1 MSRWLRDVRLIP
13 IVLIAVGCLFAL
25 KAAGL
30 WISGGYTLSQRL
42 WRGETIT
49 VTSVPVTASATLQSP
64 AVPLDTASTGTRPR
78 RSWAQE
84 VFGYPEITGSVPR
97 SSSNE
102 TVILTGSSSAPKEPA
117 KEAKEPG
124 KEPDKKDAKP
134 AAPPTKPA
142 ADKPAERPVDMA
154 ARPAAVSTAERAV
167 LERLLER
174 RQELEAKARELE
186 LRETLLKAA
195 EKNLEEKLAAFKKD
209 GPGAQR
215 KDEAEAARFKG
226 LVTMYES
233 MKPKEAAKIFDRLDL
248 KILVDVA
255 GQINPR
261 RMSEIMAVMSPEVAE
276 RLTIEFASRSE
287 NDKSQRPSD
296 LPKIDGKPTGG

>member
-30 WISGGYTLSQRL
+30 WIGGGYTLSERL

-49 VTSVPVTASATLQSP
+49 VTSVPATASTALQSP
-64 AVPLDTASTGTRPR
+64 TVPLEVALAGGGRK

-84 VFGYPEITGSVPR
+84 MFGYPEITGSVPR
-97 SSSNE
+97 SSSSE
-102 TVILTGSSSAPKEPA
+102 TVILTGSAGAAKPPA
-117 KEAKEPG
+117 KDAKDS
-124 KEPDKKDAKP
+124 DKKDAK
-134 AAPPTKPA
+134 ADAPQTKPADKSA
-142 ADKPAERPVDMA
+142 ADKPVDVA
-154 ARPAAVSTAERAV
+154 ARAVPVSAAERAV

-195 EKNLEEKLAAFKKD
+195 EKNLEERLAALKKD
-209 GPGAQR
+209 TGPNGQR

-226 LVTMYES
+226 LVTMYET
-233 MKPKEAAKIFDRLDL
+233 MKPKEAAKIFDRLDIKVL
-248 KILVDVA
+248 IDVA

-261 RMSEIMAVMSPEVAE
+261 RMSEIMASMTPEVAE
-276 RLTIEFASRSE
+276 RLTVEFASRSDG
-287 NDKSQRPSD
+287 DKSQKPPD
-296 LPKIDGKPTGG
+296 LPKIDGKPSGG